1 MYAIR
6 GAISVKANEE
16 KYIVEATKELTK
28 SLMQENKLIEE
39 DLVSIITTA
48 TSDLDKVYPG
58 KAIREL
64 GYNLTPILCMQE
76 MKVEN
81 SSEKMIRLLVYVEGT
96 KAKPDVK
103 HQYLKKARKLRP
115 DLAKQVE

>member
-6 GAISVKANEE
+6 GAISVEANTG
-16 KYIVEATKELTK
+16 KYILEATKELMQ
-28 SLMQENKLIEE
+28 SLIQENKLQQE
-39 DLVSIITTA
+39 DLISIITTA
-48 TSDLDKVYPG
+48 TDDLNKVYPG

-81 SSEKMIRLLVYVEGT
+81 SSEKMIRLLVHVDGN
-96 KAKPDVK
+96 KSKNQVK
-103 HQYLKKARKLRP
+103 HQYLKKAKKLRP
-115 DLAKQVE
+115 DLVE

>member
-1 MYAIR
+1 MYAVR

-16 KYIVEATKELTK
+16 QYIAEATKKLTK
-28 SLMQENKLIEE
+28 SLMQENNLAEADLI
-39 DLVSIITTA
+39 SIITTA
-48 TSDLDKVYPG
+48 TDDLTKLYPG

-64 GYNLTPILCMQE
+64 GYNSTPILCMQE

-96 KAKPDVK
+96 KDKTEVK
-103 HQYLKKARKLRP
+103 HQYLEKARKLRP
-115 DLAKQVE
+115 DLVK